1 MNTDPCGISNCAVH
15 FDNSLM
21 LNLAKGEFG
30 KAVVTH
36 ISKQVGQ
43 GQILQVAAKVQA
55 IVDFP
60 ATQTQWIDS

>member
-1 MNTDPCGISNCAVH
+1 MNTDPCGISNCAVYL
-15 FDNSLM
+15 DNSLM

-36 ISKQVGQ
+36 LSKQVGQ
-43 GQILQVAAKVQA
+43 GQA